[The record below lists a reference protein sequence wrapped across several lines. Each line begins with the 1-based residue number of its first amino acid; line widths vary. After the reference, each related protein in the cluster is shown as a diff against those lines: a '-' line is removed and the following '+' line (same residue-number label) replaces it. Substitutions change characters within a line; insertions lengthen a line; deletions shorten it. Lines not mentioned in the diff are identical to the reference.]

1 MKTIT
6 LKLPET
12 IAELYPKVG
21 EKVFLSAL
29 RESVRHTIKEE
40 QQTLLDINKR
50 IKSFESK
57 YKTDFSNF
65 RKNLPPDGD
74 YELHEDYGEWSYL
87 IDVAAEIKKDIA
99 NYQRLN
105 GAVG

>member
-1 MKTIT
+1 MKEIT
-6 LKLPET
+6 LKLPES

-21 EKVFLSAL
+21 EKVFLAAL
-29 RESVRHTIKEE
+29 RESIKHAINEK
-40 QQTLLDINKR
+40 QQTLVDINKR

-57 YKTDFSNF
+57 YKTNF
-65 RKNLPPDGD
+65 NKFQKQLPPDGD
-74 YELHEDYGEWSYL
+74 YKLHEDYGEWSYL
-87 IDVAAEIKKDIA
+87 TDVAAQIKKDIA

>member
-1 MKTIT
+1 MKEIT
-6 LKLPET
+6 LKLPES

-29 RESVRHTIKEE
+29 RESVKHTIKEE
-40 QQTLLDINKR
+40 QKTLLGINKR

-65 RKNLPPDGD
+65 QKNLPPDGD

-87 IDVAAEIKKDIA
+87 TDVAAEIKKDIA